1 MESPAE
7 LRRLTWRKGKFIM
20 GDNEMQKAAD
30 TGKSIIFTT
39 DRKSKNILG
48 RREFI
53 LSNVL
58 VVDYYDDLMKIVKG
72 GSSWEI
78 ITPLA
83 AALSP
88 EIRQYGY
95 RQYIARDGKPLE
107 LKEGFLEEC
116 GIELKD
122 YQDFLK
128 MFLNGDFDSYWE

>member
-1 MESPAE
+1 MENN
-7 LRRLTWRKGKFIM
+7 GV
-20 GDNEMQKAAD
+20 QKDDVD

-128 MFLNGDFDSYWE
+128 MFLNGDFDPYWE

>member
-107 LKEGFLEEC
+107 LKDGFLEEC

>member
-1 MESPAE
+1 MAGSEA
-7 LRRLTWRKGKFIM
+7 
-20 GDNEMQKAAD
+20 QKD
-30 TGKSIIFTT
+30 TDTSKSIIFTT
-39 DRKSKNILG
+39 DRKSKHILS

-53 LSNVL
+53 FSNVL
-58 VVDYYDDLMKIVKG
+58 VVDYYDDLMKIVRG

-95 RQYIARDGKPLE
+95 RQYIAREGEVLE
-107 LKEGFLEEC
+107 LKEGLLEKC

-128 MFLNGDFDSYWE
+128 MFLNGDFDPYWE

>member
-1 MESPAE
+1 MADSEV
-7 LRRLTWRKGKFIM
+7 
-20 GDNEMQKAAD
+20 QKDAD
-30 TGKSIIFTT
+30 IGKSIIFTT
-39 DRKSKNILG
+39 DRESKNILG
-48 RREFI
+48 RRKFI

-58 VVDYYDDLMKIVKG
+58 VVDYYDDLMKIVRG

-88 EIRQYGY
+88 EIKQYGY

-128 MFLNGDFDSYWE
+128 MFLNGDFDSYWGRGGEYV

>member
-1 MESPAE
+1 MEGSEA
-7 LRRLTWRKGKFIM
+7 
-20 GDNEMQKAAD
+20 QKDVD

-39 DRKSKNILG
+39 DRKSKHILS

-53 LSNVL
+53 FSNVL

-88 EIRQYGY
+88 EIKQYGY
-95 RQYIARDGKPLE
+95 RQYIARDGKVLE
-107 LKEGFLEEC
+107 LKEGLLEEC

-128 MFLNGDFDSYWE
+128 MFLNGDFDSYWDRGGECV

>member
-1 MESPAE
+1 M
-7 LRRLTWRKGKFIM
+7 M
-20 GDNEMQKAAD
+20 GDNEMQKNTD
-30 TGKSIIFTT
+30 TGKQIIFTT

-48 RREFI
+48 RREFM
-53 LSNVL
+53 LPNVL

>member
-1 MESPAE
+1 MTE
-7 LRRLTWRKGKFIM
+7 G
-20 GDNEMQKAAD
+20 NEVQKDTD

-39 DRKSKNILG
+39 DRKSKNILS

-78 ITPLA
+78 ITPLV

-95 RQYIARDGKPLE
+95 RQYIAREGEVLE
-107 LKEGFLEEC
+107 LKEGFLEKC
-116 GIELKD
+116 GFELKD

-128 MFLNGDFDSYWE
+128 MFLNGDFDPYWE

>member
-1 MESPAE
+1 MTE
-7 LRRLTWRKGKFIM
+7 G
-20 GDNEMQKAAD
+20 NEVQKDAD

-39 DRKSKNILG
+39 DRKSKNILS

-88 EIRQYGY
+88 EIRQLGY
-95 RQYIARDGKPLE
+95 RQYIAREGEVLE
-107 LKEGFLEEC
+107 LKEGFLEKC

-128 MFLNGDFDSYWE
+128 MFLNGDFDSYWDRGGECV

>member
-88 EIRQYGY
+88 EIKQYGY

-128 MFLNGDFDSYWE
+128 MFLNGDFDPYWE

>member
-1 MESPAE
+1 MEGSEA
-7 LRRLTWRKGKFIM
+7 
-20 GDNEMQKAAD
+20 QKDVD

-39 DRKSKNILG
+39 DRKSKHILS

-53 LSNVL
+53 FSNVL

-78 ITPLA
+78 ITPLV

-95 RQYIARDGKPLE
+95 RQYIAREGEVLE
-107 LKEGFLEEC
+107 LKEGFLEKCEF
-116 GIELKD
+116 ELKD

-128 MFLNGDFDSYWE
+128 MFLNGDFDSYWDRGGECV

>member
-1 MESPAE
+1 ME
-7 LRRLTWRKGKFIM
+7 LKRLTWKKEKFVM
-20 GDNEMQKAAD
+20 EGNEVQKDAD

-39 DRKSKNILG
+39 DRKSKNILS

-53 LSNVL
+53 FSNVL
-58 VVDYYDDLMKIVKG
+58 VVDYYDDLMKIVKS

-95 RQYIARDGKPLE
+95 RQYIAREGEVLE
-107 LKEGFLEEC
+107 LKEGFLEKC

>member
-1 MESPAE
+1 MMVGSEA
-7 LRRLTWRKGKFIM
+7 
-20 GDNEMQKAAD
+20 QKDTD

-39 DRKSKNILG
+39 DRKSKNILSRG
-48 RREFI
+48 EFI

-128 MFLNGDFDSYWE
+128 MFLNGDFDPYWE

>member
-1 MESPAE
+1 
-7 LRRLTWRKGKFIM
+7 
-20 GDNEMQKAAD
+20 MQKDTD

-58 VVDYYDDLMKIVKG
+58 VVDYYDDLMKILKG

-95 RQYIARDGKPLE
+95 RQYIAREGEVLE
-107 LKEGFLEEC
+107 LKEGFLEKC
-116 GIELKD
+116 GFELKG

-128 MFLNGDFDSYWE
+128 MFLNGDFDPYWE

>member
-1 MESPAE
+1 ME

-30 TGKSIIFTT
+30 TGKHIIFTT

-53 LSNVL
+53 LSNVI

>member
-1 MESPAE
+1 MTE
-7 LRRLTWRKGKFIM
+7 G
-20 GDNEMQKAAD
+20 NEVQKDAD

-58 VVDYYDDLMKIVKG
+58 VVDYYDDLMKIVKS

-95 RQYIARDGKPLE
+95 RQYIAREGEVLE
-107 LKEGFLEEC
+107 LKEGFLEKC

>member
-58 VVDYYDDLMKIVKG
+58 VVDYYDDLMKIVKD

-128 MFLNGDFDSYWE
+128 MFLNGDFDPYWE

>member
-1 MESPAE
+1 MTEGSE
-7 LRRLTWRKGKFIM
+7 V
-20 GDNEMQKAAD
+20 QKDAD

-88 EIRQYGY
+88 EIKQYGY
-95 RQYIARDGKPLE
+95 RQYIVRDGKPLE
-107 LKEGFLEEC
+107 LKEGFLEKC
-116 GIELKD
+116 GFELKD

-128 MFLNGDFDSYWE
+128 MFLNGDFDPYWE

>member
-1 MESPAE
+1 MTE
-7 LRRLTWRKGKFIM
+7 G
-20 GDNEMQKAAD
+20 NEVQKDTD

-39 DRKSKNILG
+39 DRKSKNILS

-58 VVDYYDDLMKIVKG
+58 VVDYYDDLMKIVRG

-78 ITPLA
+78 ITPLVV
-83 AALSP
+83 ALSP
-88 EIRQYGY
+88 EIKRLGY
-95 RQYIARDGKPLE
+95 RQYIAREGKVLE
-107 LKEGFLEEC
+107 LKEDLLEEC

>member
-1 MESPAE
+1 MV

-20 GDNEMQKAAD
+20 GDNGMQKAAD
-30 TGKSIIFTT
+30 TGKQIIFTT
-39 DRKSKNILG
+39 DRKSKNILS

-95 RQYIARDGKPLE
+95 RQYIAREGEVLE
-107 LKEGFLEEC
+107 LKEGFLEKC
-116 GIELKD
+116 GFELKD

-128 MFLNGDFDSYWE
+128 MFLNGDFDPYWE

>member
-1 MESPAE
+1 MEGSEA
-7 LRRLTWRKGKFIM
+7 
-20 GDNEMQKAAD
+20 QKDVD

-39 DRKSKNILG
+39 DRKSKHILS

-58 VVDYYDDLMKIVKG
+58 VVDYYDDLMKIVRG

-88 EIRQYGY
+88 EIKQLGY
-95 RQYIARDGKPLE
+95 RQYIAREGEVLE
-107 LKEGFLEEC
+107 LKEGLLEKC

>member
-1 MESPAE
+1 ME
-7 LRRLTWRKGKFIM
+7 LRRLTWKEEKFIM
-20 GDNEMQKAAD
+20 GNNGVQKDTD
-30 TGKSIIFTT
+30 TGKHIIFTT

-53 LSNVL
+53 LSNVI

>member
-1 MESPAE
+1 MES
-7 LRRLTWRKGKFIM
+7 RRLIWIKEKFM
-20 GDNEMQKAAD
+20 MADSEAQKD
-30 TGKSIIFTT
+30 TDTSKSIIFTT
-39 DRKSKNILG
+39 DRKSKHILS

-53 LSNVL
+53 FSNVL

-78 ITPLA
+78 ITPLV

-95 RQYIARDGKPLE
+95 RQYIAREGEVLE
-107 LKEGFLEEC
+107 LKEGFLEKC

>member
-128 MFLNGDFDSYWE
+128 MFLNGDFDPYWE

>member
-1 MESPAE
+1 M

-88 EIRQYGY
+88 EIKQYGY

-128 MFLNGDFDSYWE
+128 MFLNGDFDPYWE

>member
-1 MESPAE
+1 MESPVV

-128 MFLNGDFDSYWE
+128 MFLNGDFDPYWE

>member
-1 MESPAE
+1 MTEGSE
-7 LRRLTWRKGKFIM
+7 V
-20 GDNEMQKAAD
+20 QKDAD

-78 ITPLA
+78 ITPLV

-88 EIRQYGY
+88 EIKQLGY
-95 RQYIARDGKPLE
+95 RQYIAREGEVLE
-107 LKEGFLEEC
+107 LKEGFLEKC
-116 GIELKD
+116 GFELKD

>member
-1 MESPAE
+1 MEGSEA
-7 LRRLTWRKGKFIM
+7 
-20 GDNEMQKAAD
+20 QKDVD

-39 DRKSKNILG
+39 DRKSKHILS

-53 LSNVL
+53 FSNVL

-95 RQYIARDGKPLE
+95 RQYIAREGEVLE
-107 LKEGFLEEC
+107 LKEGFLEKC
-116 GIELKD
+116 GFELKD

-128 MFLNGDFDSYWE
+128 MFLNGDFDPYWE

>member
-1 MESPAE
+1 ME

-128 MFLNGDFDSYWE
+128 MFLNGDFDPYWE

>member
-1 MESPAE
+1 MV

-20 GDNEMQKAAD
+20 GGNEMQKAAD

-88 EIRQYGY
+88 EIGQYGY
-95 RQYIARDGKPLE
+95 RQYIAREGEVLE
-107 LKEGFLEEC
+107 LKEGFLEKC
-116 GIELKD
+116 GFELKD

>member
-1 MESPAE
+1 MENS
-7 LRRLTWRKGKFIM
+7 GV
-20 GDNEMQKAAD
+20 QKDAD

-39 DRKSKNILG
+39 DRKSKNILS

-58 VVDYYDDLMKIVKG
+58 VVDYYDDLMKIVRG

-88 EIRQYGY
+88 EIKQYGY

-128 MFLNGDFDSYWE
+128 MFLNGDFDSYWSRGGEYV

>member
-1 MESPAE
+1 MV

-58 VVDYYDDLMKIVKG
+58 VVDYYDDLMEIVKG
-72 GSSWEI
+72 GSPWEI

-128 MFLNGDFDSYWE
+128 MFLNGDFDPYWE

>member
-1 MESPAE
+1 MREGSEA
-7 LRRLTWRKGKFIM
+7 
-20 GDNEMQKAAD
+20 QKDVD

-39 DRKSKNILG
+39 DRKSKHILS

-53 LSNVL
+53 FSNVL

-78 ITPLA
+78 ITPLV

-88 EIRQYGY
+88 EIKQLGY
-95 RQYIARDGKPLE
+95 KQYIARDGEVLE
-107 LKEGFLEEC
+107 LKEGFLEKC
-116 GIELKD
+116 GFELKD

>member
-1 MESPAE
+1 MV

-20 GDNEMQKAAD
+20 GDNEMQKNTD
-30 TGKSIIFTT
+30 TGKQIIFTT

-48 RREFI
+48 RREFM

-72 GSSWEI
+72 GSPWEI

-116 GIELKD
+116 GIELRD

>member
-1 MESPAE
+1 ME
-7 LRRLTWRKGKFIM
+7 LKRLIWKKEKFM
-20 GDNEMQKAAD
+20 MEGSEAQKDVD

-39 DRKSKNILG
+39 DRKSKHILS

-53 LSNVL
+53 FSNVL

-78 ITPLA
+78 ITPLV

-88 EIRQYGY
+88 EIKKLGY
-95 RQYIARDGKPLE
+95 RQYIAREGEVLE
-107 LKEGFLEEC
+107 LKEGFLEKC
-116 GIELKD
+116 GFELKD

>member
-1 MESPAE
+1 
-7 LRRLTWRKGKFIM
+7 M
-20 GDNEMQKAAD
+20 GDNEMQKDTD
-30 TGKSIIFTT
+30 TGKHIIFTT

-48 RREFI
+48 RREFM

-58 VVDYYDDLMKIVKG
+58 VIDYYDDLMKIVKD

-95 RQYIARDGKPLE
+95 RQYIARDGNPLE

-116 GIELKD
+116 GIELND
-122 YQDFLK
+122 CQDFLK